1 MKLAILICGEFRCVD
16 LVMANLRSLYHDC
29 ELSFTL
35 SLCRTDTINLPI
47 EANTVIFTKDLP
59 DGDRYKNCLNYIHR
73 LSIGIPM
80 LPPDSDMYMIIRS
93 DTVLQKRIDRSD
105 IRPGVLSFAE
115 SDLNPFSDMESKICE
130 AIIMCTQKETLSIF
144 RKLLGFCRDN
154 PGYLDTRLYAFLKQ
168 EKSEYDTIP
177 IEFRSMIS
185 RCSVIGI
192 TGDSGSGKT
201 TLMRC
206 VSLLF
211 ENQVCLE
218 TDRYHKWERDD
229 KNYEDY
235 THLHPYANHLE
246 TMCKDVFQLKIG
258 NEIYQVDYDHETG
271 RFTQKEKIGP
281 ADHLIVC
288 GLHTFYEAQLKELMD
303 LKVFMDTEP
312 SLQRKWKTLRDTRE
326 RGHDASR
333 VDREILR
340 RKEDRE
346 KFVESQKED
355 ADILIRFFSE
365 NEDATRCQVR
375 IRNTMIVSRLLR
387 PLIEY
392 GFSYRWDGTDI
403 VIDVSGETV
412 KTYPMEAKKIMTDH
426 ADLFISP
433 HYKEIFFLFMSLL
446 W

>member
-93 DTVLQKRIDRSD
+93 DTVLQKRIDLEE
-105 IRPGVLSFAE
+105 IRTGVLSFAD
-115 SDLNPFSDMESKICE
+115 SDLNPFNDMESKVCE
-130 AIIMCTQKETLSIF
+130 AVILSRDWRSLWTL
-144 RKLLGFCRDN
+144 RRLDEFCRN
-154 PGYLDTRLYAFLKQ
+154 HPGYLDSCLYAFLK
-168 EKSEYDTIP
+168 EDESEYDTIQ
-177 IEFRSMIS
+177 IDFRSMIT

-206 VSLLF
+206 LSLLF
-211 ENQVCLE
+211 DNQVCLE
-218 TDRYHKWERDD
+218 TDRYHKWERGD
-229 KNYEDY
+229 KNYDNY

-246 TMCKDVFQLKIG
+246 TMRKDVFQLKIG
-258 NEIYQVDYDHETG
+258 NDIHQVDYDHETG
-271 RFTQKEKIGP
+271 RFTQKEKIGS
-281 ADHLIVC
+281 ADNLIVC
-288 GLHTFYEAQLKELMD
+288 GLHTFYEAQLKELID

-312 SLQRKWKTLRDTRE
+312 SLQREWKMRRDTRE
-326 RGHDASR
+326 RGHDTSR
-333 VDREILR
+333 VEREILR

-346 KFVESQKED
+346 KFVESQKKD
-355 ADILIRFFSE
+355 ADLLIRFFRGDD
-365 NEDATRCQVR
+365 DATRCQISVCHAR
-375 IRNTMIVSRLLR
+375 IMSRLLP

-392 GFSYRWDGTDI
+392 GFLYNWDGASL
-403 VIDVSGETV
+403 VIDVSGETI
-412 KTYPMEAKKIMTDH
+412 KTYPIEANKIITAH

-433 HYKEIFFLFMSLL
+433 HYREILIIFMFLLS
-446 W
+446 